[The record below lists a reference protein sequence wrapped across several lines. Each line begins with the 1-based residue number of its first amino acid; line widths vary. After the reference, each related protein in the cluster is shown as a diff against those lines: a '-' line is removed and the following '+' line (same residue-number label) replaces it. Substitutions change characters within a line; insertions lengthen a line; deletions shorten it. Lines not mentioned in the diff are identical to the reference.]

1 MSGKL
6 NETLSPTHGTH
17 SRTNTLSLARS
28 PSQRTTIFNP
38 HPELEPAAIQSKS
51 RRSSDEISDDED
63 DTNLDEAR
71 GLVEEMDVLDSHPR
85 GFDRP
90 DRGEMTL
97 ILGSTAMVVL
107 VAVAAGLTTIYD
119 WVL

>member
-1 MSGKL
+1 MSGKP
-6 NETLSPTHGTH
+6 NDTLSPSTASH

-28 PSQRTTIFNP
+28 PSQRTTE
-38 HPELEPAAIQSKS
+38 PELAAPVTKS
-51 RRSSDEISDDED
+51 HRSSDEVSVED
-63 DTNLDEAR
+63 LDIDEAR
-71 GLVEEMDVLDSHPR
+71 GLVEEMDVLDSHPQ